1 MTAGGPAARRET
13 FFSASPL
20 VAPTLLAGGSGSRAL
35 ALQQRAHR
43 QSFDARSVLRVGMG
57 IDNHASN
64 PSIVAL
70 EGLSTA
76 VVALGRLEEAHYFRE
91 WMIQGQEG
99 RDNSVCVNGW
109 SMWWLFVMSM

>member
-13 FFSASPL
+13 FFSAPPL
-20 VAPTLLAGGSGSRAL
+20 VAPTLLADGNSSRAL

-43 QSFDARSVLRVGMG
+43 QSFDARRVLRVGME
-57 IDNHASN
+57 IEHHASN

-76 VVALGRLEEAHYFRE
+76 VVAPGRLEEAHYYRR
-91 WMIQGQEG
+91 G
-99 RDNSVCVNGW
+99 
-109 SMWWLFVMSM
+109 

>member
-13 FFSASPL
+13 FFSASRL
-20 VAPTLLAGGSGSRAL
+20 VAPTLLAGGSSSSRGL

-43 QSFDARSVLRVGMG
+43 QSFDSRRVLRVGME
-57 IDNHASN
+57 IEQHASN

-76 VVALGRLEEAHYFRE
+76 VVAPGRLEEAHYYRR
-91 WMIQGQEG
+91 G
-99 RDNSVCVNGW
+99 
-109 SMWWLFVMSM
+109 

>member
-13 FFSASPL
+13 FFSASRL
-20 VAPTLLAGGSGSRAL
+20 VAPTLLAGGSSSRGL

-43 QSFDARSVLRVGMG
+43 QSFDARRVMRVGMG
-57 IDNHASN
+57 IDNHASD

-76 VVALGRLEEAHYFRE
+76 VVAPGRLEEAHYFRE
-91 WMIQGQEG
+91 WLEWMIQGREG
-99 RDNSVCVNGW
+99 RDNSV
-109 SMWWLFVMSM
+109 

>member
-13 FFSASPL
+13 FFSASRL
-20 VAPTLLAGGSGSRAL
+20 VAPTLLAGGSSSRGL

-43 QSFDARSVLRVGMG
+43 QSFDARRVLRVGMG
-57 IDNHASN
+57 IDNHATN
-64 PSIVAL
+64 PSIAVL

-76 VVALGRLEEAHYFRE
+76 VVASRRLEEAHYFGE

-99 RDNSVCVNGW
+99 RDNSV
-109 SMWWLFVMSM
+109 

>member
-13 FFSASPL
+13 FFSASRL
-20 VAPTLLAGGSGSRAL
+20 VAPTLLAGGSSRGL

-43 QSFDARSVLRVGMG
+43 QSFDARRVLRVGMG
-57 IDNHASN
+57 IDNHVSN
-64 PSIVAL
+64 PSIAAL

-76 VVALGRLEEAHYFRE
+76 VVASGRLEEAHYFRE

-99 RDNSVCVNGW
+99 RDNSV
-109 SMWWLFVMSM
+109 

>member
-20 VAPTLLAGGSGSRAL
+20 VAPTLLADGSSSRAL

-43 QSFDARSVLRVGMG
+43 QSFDARRVLRVGME
-57 IDNHASN
+57 IDHHASN

-76 VVALGRLEEAHYFRE
+76 VVAPGRLEEAHYYRR
-91 WMIQGQEG
+91 G
-99 RDNSVCVNGW
+99 
-109 SMWWLFVMSM
+109 